1 MKKSSPLAVAVLAAF
16 LGISA
21 AVAGMVGQKLPGA
34 SLNFMDKTPDWKG
47 KPVLLEFWAT
57 WCPPCR
63 KSIPHLNEVFAKY
76 KDRGL
81 MVIGVTDEDDAT
93 VRKFRKSVPMD
104 YHVAIDNGGQL
115 SEKMGI
121 SGIPHAFLVN
131 KAGEIV
137 WEGHPV
143 DLTDADIEKIL
154 E

>member
-1 MKKSSPLAVAVLAAF
+1 
-16 LGISA
+16 
-21 AVAGMVGQKLPGA
+21 MVGQKLPTA
-34 SLNFMDKTPDWKG
+34 SLNFMDKTPDWKS

-63 KSIPHLNEVFAKY
+63 KSIPHMNEIFAKY

-93 VRKFRKSVPMD
+93 VRNFRKSVPMD
-104 YHVAIDNGGQL
+104 YHVAIDNGGKL
-115 SEKMGI
+115 SEQMGI

-137 WEGHPV
+137 WEGHPMQ
-143 DLTDADIEKIL
+143 LTDADIEKIL